1 MLPYNFKP
9 KKNYNLIRVGSENDG
24 GYLLDPDSITQSETL
39 IALGLGTD
47 WNFEKNFIKN
57 NKNCKLHCFDFKI
70 NKYFWIKNILKSIE
84 KFILRKIS
92 YKTFKSQIINNLE
105 YSQFFKNKNI
115 FFHERVIAKNKS
127 CTSLD
132 SIIKEFDLTKNIF
145 LKIDIEGAEYRI
157 LDEIILHEEKIS
169 GIVIE
174 FHDVDLHKNKIKNF
188 IEELSLNLIHI
199 HPNNVD
205 YICKNNDPISIEMS
219 FSKNPT
225 IINDKQVNF
234 PHILDQKNSDK
245 NLEHELRFEKS

>member
-24 GYLLDPDSITQSETL
+24 GYLLDPDSITQSETM

-70 NKYFWIKNILKSIE
+70 NKYFWIKNILKGIE

-132 SIIKEFDLTKNIF
+132 SIVKEFDLTKNIF

-225 IINDKQVNF
+225 IINDKEVNF

-245 NLEHELRFEKS
+245 NLEHELRFENS